1 MIKSTVVHLIEQ
13 FLGNSPKIT
22 SQLFFESLIVNGSG
36 GAGCL
41 FYGTTLQ
48 VSFWNIE
55 TNYRK
60 FFLFCTS
67 STKLLTEITYLQSR
81 KYIVIAKIEHDSFEK
96 FVKKNTICN
105 FDFKMRATF

>member
-1 MIKSTVVHLIEQ
+1 MGVEGRVVYFIAQLYKSVSGTLKQITGSFFCIV
-13 FLGNSPKIT
+13 LGIN
-22 SQLFFESLIVNGSG
+22 
-36 GAGCL
+36 
-41 FYGTTLQ
+41 
-48 VSFWNIE
+48 
-55 TNYRK
+55 
-60 FFLFCTS
+60 LFCTL